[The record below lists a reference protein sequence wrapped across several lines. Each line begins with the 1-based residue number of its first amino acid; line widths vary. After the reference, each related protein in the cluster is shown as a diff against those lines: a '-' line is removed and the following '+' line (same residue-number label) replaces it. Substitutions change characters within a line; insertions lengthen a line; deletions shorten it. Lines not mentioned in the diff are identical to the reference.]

1 MDEKAL
7 KTAAKKYKHLITP
20 PYNQMMEM
28 DGFEAICAL
37 SKAYSGTSV
46 YIPSL
51 RTIFGRCLDTDMLE
65 QYARTNVRELVQKYG
80 YSERYV
86 RDLVKGG
93 RYYKRYAQ
101 GRIPYK
107 QRK

>member
-1 MDEKAL
+1 MDVNAL
-7 KTAAKKYKHLITP
+7 KTAAKKYNHLITP

-28 DGFEAICAL
+28 DGFEAICAF
-37 SKAYSGTSV
+37 SKTYSGTSV

-51 RTIFGRCLDTDMLE
+51 RTIFGQCLDMDMLDN
-65 QYARTNVRELVQKYG
+65 YARTNVRELVQMYG

-93 RYYKRYAQ
+93 R
-101 GRIPYK
+101 PM
-107 QRK
+107 